1 MIENQNNLKQSK
13 SEYILIASALF
24 IVALILIYI
33 AVYSPPLVPENIASK
48 QSVVIQTTTKSPTNK
63 NISTTSKIVSSTTN
77 SDVIIIN
84 INTATVEQLITLDGI
99 GEKIAKRIIDYRTEN
114 GAFTNIDELMNVS
127 GIGEKKFNAIKKFIS
142 VN

>member
-33 AVYSPPLVPENIASK
+33 AVYSPPLVPENIASNK
-48 QSVVIQTTTKSPTNK
+48 TVVNETTTLT
-63 NISTTSKIVSSTTN
+63 STTESVSTTETP
-77 SDVIIIN
+77 DVIN
-84 INTATVEQLITLDGI
+84 INTATVEQFISLNGI
-99 GEKIAKRIIDYRTEN
+99 GEILAKRIVDYRTEN
-114 GAFTNIDELMNVS
+114 GKFTNIDELMNVS
-127 GIGEKKFNAIKKFIS
+127 GIGEKKFNAIKKFLY